1 LLAPTFTVSWWR
13 DSELQMVDLDQMSI
27 QDLWTFYEDLHAEL
41 IRKTRVEMALLEQ
54 REGLILAARDSLPD
68 LKSQD
73 DPA

>member
-1 LLAPTFTVSWWR
+1 LLASTFTVSWWR